1 MKCYIVLLEVK
12 LTFVIDLL
20 SILETDEI
28 KIKTHHIVTLIE
40 KKLKKNKNPHNSEK
54 VL

>member
-28 KIKTHHIVTLIE
+28 KIKTHHIDCHIDWKKVE
-40 KKLKKNKNPHNSEK
+40 KKQESS
-54 VL
+54 

>member
-28 KIKTHHIVTLIE
+28 KIKTHHIE
-40 KKLKKNKNPHNSEK
+40 KKVEKKQESSDNSEK
-54 VL
+54 IL